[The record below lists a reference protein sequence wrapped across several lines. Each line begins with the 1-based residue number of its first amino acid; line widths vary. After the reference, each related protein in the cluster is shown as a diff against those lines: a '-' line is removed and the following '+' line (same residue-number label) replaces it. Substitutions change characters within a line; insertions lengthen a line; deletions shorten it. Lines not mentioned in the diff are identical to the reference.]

1 MSHRSS
7 AHNGATAKKTT
18 QLRLALTVSSMT
30 PLFASAVQPGHCYCA
45 VPATPQV
52 CESATKHFAAA
63 QPNLAFL
70 QDVEPPAADTK
81 TDSADTED
89 SSSRDQLEAPSGDW
103 ISKAASVDLVWL
115 YFALYK
121 HFHHGK

>member
-1 MSHRSS
+1 MSLS
-7 AHNGATAKKTT
+7 
-18 QLRLALTVSSMT
+18 LCCV
-30 PLFASAVQPGHCYCA
+30 CCW
-45 VPATPQV
+45 QV
-52 CESATKHFAAA
+52 CEAATKHFAAA
-63 QPNLAFL
+63 QPSLAFL

-81 TDSADTED
+81 TDSAGSQD
-89 SSSRDQLEAPSGDW
+89 SSTSDQLEEPVLEW